1 MGGGR
6 REGGREGA
14 VPPAAPTRLF
24 QGTGAERGRGEAKGG
39 PFLDKVSLPT
49 AAEPG
54 GRGRVVSKSPL
65 PPKWSTEEEVRE
77 ERRGRTG
84 WIAAPSLPWRGR
96 RCPAGRRIRTGP
108 PPTGSEWPWQSWAV
122 SYGSLAPAESTDLPS
137 APPPSL
143 ETALGIPRACLR
155 GAPSSGGPTLSL
167 GPGASREPVPGSK
180 GEGRAAGQLFLDWG
194 EAGQKGFPGHLPG
207 FLLCWEPEGGR
218 GGCSGRTAGRQ
229 AGSLSSWRRAA
240 SQGRPLSGSAPGW
253 TQALGAGGGRRG
265 GGAES
270 RGGPFG

>member
-6 REGGREGA
+6 GEGGREGA

-39 PFLDKVSLPT
+39 PFLAKASLPT

-122 SYGSLAPAESTDLPS
+122 SYGSFAPAESTDLPS

-143 ETALGIPRACLR
+143 EIALGIPRACLR

-167 GPGASREPVPGSK
+167 GPGASREPVA
-180 GEGRAAGQLFLDWG
+180 RQ
-194 EAGQKGFPGHLPG
+194 Q
-207 FLLCWEPEGGR
+207 GGR
-218 GGCSGRTAGRQ
+218 PGR
-229 AGSLSSWRRAA
+229 WAA
-240 SQGRPLSGSAPGW
+240 LPR
-253 TQALGAGGGRRG
+253 LGG
-265 GGAES
+265 GGAEGFS
-270 RGGPFG
+270 WTPPRLSALLGTRGGAWGLQWKDGRSAGGTPF